1 MFEQQKIG
9 KSASFVEKYAK
20 LLVTCTFQKCRFDTD
35 TERLIHG
42 MVMGKNSYLFCRDLN
57 TCKRAAMMYSLFG
70 ACKVRNKNP
79 GRWLCHVLKNIKT
92 TPKNKL
98 YTLLPEFWED
108 DEQKMNLEFSQIKV

>member
-1 MFEQQKIG
+1 MVQGKKQLNSKPKFAEVVIGDYEVKVNNKKNDMSELQKIG

-57 TCKRAAMMYSLFG
+57 TCK
-70 ACKVRNKNP
+70 
-79 GRWLCHVLKNIKT
+79 
-92 TPKNKL
+92 
-98 YTLLPEFWED
+98 
-108 DEQKMNLEFSQIKV
+108 